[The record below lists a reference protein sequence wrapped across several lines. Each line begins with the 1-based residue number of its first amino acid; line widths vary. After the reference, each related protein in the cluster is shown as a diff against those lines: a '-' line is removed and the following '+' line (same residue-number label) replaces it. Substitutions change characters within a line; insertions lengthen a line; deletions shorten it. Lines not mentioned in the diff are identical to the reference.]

1 MFYIV
6 GLGNPGTEYSHTRHN
21 IGFDVLEK
29 LATSGAFS
37 SWHDLGAYSGRVA
50 TGNFQKQKDEAMLL
64 LPSTFMNDS
73 GIAVK
78 KLVPKGEIEKL
89 IVVYDDVDLPL
100 GELKISFGRGDG
112 GHNGVKSI
120 IVSLGTTDFLRVRVG
135 VAKKSIWTGK
145 VKRPKGEALANF
157 VLSSFASSEH
167 KKLSDVLEKAVKAIT
182 MCVIEGKEKA
192 MNIYNV

>member
-6 GLGNPGTEYSHTRHN
+6 GLGNPGTEYAHTRHN

-29 LATSGAFS
+29 LATSGDFS
-37 SWHDLGAYSGRVA
+37 SWHDSGAYSGRVA
-50 TGNFQKQKDEAMLL
+50 TGNFQKDEVILL

-112 GHNGVKSI
+112 GHNGMRSI
-120 IVSLGTTDFLRVRVG
+120 IASLGTADFLRVRVG

-157 VLSSFASSEH
+157 VLSSFSSSEH
-167 KKLSDVLEKAVKAIT
+167 KKLSDVLKKAIEAIT
-182 MCVIEGKEKA
+182 MCVMQGKEKA

>member
-6 GLGNPGTEYSHTRHN
+6 GLGNPGTEYAHTRHN

-29 LATSGAFS
+29 LATSGDFS
-37 SWHDLGAYSGRVA
+37 SWHDSGAYSGRVA
-50 TGNFQKQKDEAMLL
+50 TGNFQKDEVILL

-112 GHNGVKSI
+112 GHNGMRSI
-120 IVSLGTTDFLRVRVG
+120 IASLGTADFLRVRVG

-157 VLSSFASSEH
+157 VLSSFSSSEH
-167 KKLSDVLEKAVKAIT
+167 KKLSDVLKKAIEAVT
-182 MCVIEGKEKA
+182 MCVMQGKEKA

>member
-6 GLGNPGTEYSHTRHN
+6 GLGNPGTEYAHTRHN

-29 LATSGAFS
+29 LATSGDFS
-37 SWHDLGAYSGRVA
+37 SWHDSGAYSGRVA
-50 TGNFQKQKDEAMLL
+50 TGNFQKDEVMLL

-112 GHNGVKSI
+112 GHNGMRSI
-120 IVSLGTTDFLRVRVG
+120 IASLGTADFLRVRVG

-157 VLSSFASSEH
+157 VLSSFSSSEH
-167 KKLSDVLEKAVKAIT
+167 KKLSDVLKKAIEAIT
-182 MCVIEGKEKA
+182 MCVMQGKEKA